1 MKDLRISRLKHDNKI
16 STSEVGHL
24 QLGIE
29 KPGQGIARNKELDQ
43 IRESHESH
51 IEIMLE
57 KDHSNEVSQ
66 KEIEELKSKL
76 ADQEKKAK

>member
-16 STSEVGHL
+16 STSEGVKELH
-24 QLGIE
+24 
-29 KPGQGIARNKELDQ
+29 ARNKELDQ

-57 KDHSNEVSQ
+57 QDHSNEVSQ
-66 KEIEELKSKL
+66 KEIEDLKSKL

>member
-1 MKDLRISRLKHDNKI
+1 MKSRVKELH
-16 STSEVGHL
+16 
-24 QLGIE
+24 
-29 KPGQGIARNKELDQ
+29 ARNKELDQ

>member
-1 MKDLRISRLKHDNKI
+1 MTTKYQRQK
-16 STSEVGHL
+16 
-24 QLGIE
+24 LGICNQE
-29 KPGQGIARNKELDQ
+29 LKSRVKELHARNKELDQ

>member
-29 KPGQGIARNKELDQ
+29 KPGQGIARQEQGAGPDQ
-43 IRESHESH
+43 REPRESHR
-51 IEIMLE
+51 
-57 KDHSNEVSQ
+57 DY
-66 KEIEELKSKL
+66 
-76 ADQEKKAK
+76 A